1 MALLLGS
8 IQQGFLYALLALG
21 VFITFRI
28 LKTPD
33 LTADGS
39 YTLGLAVS
47 AVLAMHG
54 YPMLGLLAAV
64 LAGAVAG
71 CVTGLLQ
78 TKAGV
83 HPVLAGILTM
93 FALQSV
99 NLFVMGAPNISLL
112 GKSSLFTLAQK
123 AFGFLGAGGV
133 KTLLCLLISVLFV
146 LALHWFFGTQLGL
159 SIRATGSNEE
169 MVRASSINVDAVKI
183 IGFSLAN
190 ALVALAGALMAQYQG
205 YADINAGVG
214 TVTIGLASVI
224 IGEVVCGRHGI
235 LVGLISAVVG
245 AVAYRLILAGALLVK
260 LPTYS
265 FKFISAVIIA
275 IALAVPAI
283 KGRIAFARAKKGG
296 TRNA

>member
-28 LKTPD
+28 LNTPD

-47 AVLAMHG
+47 AVLATQGH
-54 YPMLGLLAAV
+54 PLLGLLAAV
-64 LAGAVAG
+64 VAGAVAG
-71 CVTGLLQ
+71 CVTGFLQ
-78 TKAGV
+78 TKAGI

-99 NLFVMGAPNISLL
+99 NLFAMGAPNISLL
-112 GKSSLFTLAQK
+112 GKTTAFTLVQSAL
-123 AFGFLGAGGV
+123 GFLSANV
-133 KTLLCLLISVLFV
+133 VRTVLCLAISLLFV
-146 LALHWFFGTQLGL
+146 LLLRWFFATQLGL

-169 MVRASSINVDAVKI
+169 MVRASSINVDAVKV
-183 IGFSLAN
+183 IGFAIAN

-205 YADINAGVG
+205 YADINAGIG

-224 IGEVVCGRHGI
+224 IGEVICGRRS
-235 LVGLISAVVG
+235 LFVGLISAVVG
-245 AVAYRLILAGALLVK
+245 AVAYRLILAGALLLK

-275 IALAVPAI
+275 VALAVPAI
-283 KGRIAFARAKKGG
+283 KKQINFVRVKRGGKGRA
-296 TRNA
+296 